1 VNVLD
6 ENIIESQRQLL
17 RRWRIAVRHLGY
29 DMGRQGMQDEEIMP
43 FVHRLRQPTFFT
55 RDLDFDAPSL
65 CHRRYCLVYMAV
77 KKDEVALFVRRF
89 LRHGEFDTAAKR
101 MGTVIWVSHVGLAVW
116 RLHAEQET
124 HFAWTT

>member
-1 VNVLD
+1 VNILD

-17 RRWRIAVRHLGY
+17 RRWGIAVRHVGY
-29 DMGRQGMQDEEIMP
+29 DLGRQGMQDEEIMP
-43 FVHRLRQPTFFT
+43 FLHRLRQPTFFT
-55 RDLDFDAPSL
+55 RDLDFYAPSL

-89 LRHGEFDTAAKR
+89 LRHAEFDTAAKR
-101 MGTVIWVSHVGLAVW
+101 LGAVIRVSHVGLAAW
-116 RLHAEQET
+116 RLHTEQET

>member
-1 VNVLD
+1 
-6 ENIIESQRQLL
+6 
-17 RRWRIAVRHLGY
+17 
-29 DMGRQGMQDEEIMP
+29 MQDEEIMP
-43 FVHRLRQPTFFT
+43 FLHRLRQPTFFT
-55 RDLDFDAPSL
+55 RDLDFNAPSL

-89 LRHGEFDTAAKR
+89 LRHGEFEAAAKR
-101 MGTVIWVSHVGLAVW
+101 MGAVIRVSHVGLAVW